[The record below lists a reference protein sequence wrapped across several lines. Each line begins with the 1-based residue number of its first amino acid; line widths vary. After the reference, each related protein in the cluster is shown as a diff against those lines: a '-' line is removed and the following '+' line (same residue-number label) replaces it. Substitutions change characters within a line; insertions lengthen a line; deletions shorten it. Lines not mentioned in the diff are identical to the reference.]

1 MLIVTFK
8 DLKEQIE
15 NKIIEIC
22 SNLGTITSLPDYYT
36 NSENPKTIT
45 RTLFSNGTFSLYS
58 KF

>member
-1 MLIVTFK
+1 MLIVNFK

-36 NSENPKTIT
+36 DTEKPKTIT
-45 RTLFSNGTFSLYS
+45 RILTNDKLYS
-58 KF
+58 MF